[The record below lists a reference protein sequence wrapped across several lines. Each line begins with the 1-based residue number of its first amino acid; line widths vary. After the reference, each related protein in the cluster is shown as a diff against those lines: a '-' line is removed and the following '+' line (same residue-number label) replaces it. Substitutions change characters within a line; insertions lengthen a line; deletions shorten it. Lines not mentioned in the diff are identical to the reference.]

1 MAYTPEDKLRILM
14 VGPDRSVHGGI
25 SAVVNSYYEAG
36 LGDITDLHYIGT
48 MKEGSKP
55 YKLLVA
61 LRAYFQ
67 FRRELAWA
75 DIVHVHVASD
85 NSFRRKSVFIRLAH
99 KRGKRIIIHQHGGDF
114 VRYHDE
120 QVSVT
125 TRAKMDEILNMA
137 DYLLVLGQRWK
148 DYFSTIVPEERIR
161 IVHNGIKVT
170 DDDSSRYT
178 DVVHDMNKVLFLG
191 RICADKGLNELIDAI
206 ANLKKDYP
214 ELELLLG
221 GCFEEKTDADRML
234 RIRVENNSDFIRH
247 LGWIDGEEKEN
258 ALLESGIYALPSYY
272 EGFPVSV
279 PEAMY
284 YGCITIASDVGS
296 IPEIIEDHVTGLIV
310 KARDV
315 LSLSSAIR
323 QLMDGSVDIES
334 IREKAHLQVASKY
347 SMHEICHLLKLLY
360 DSLAGQRMD
369 T

>member
-1 MAYTPEDKLRILM
+1 MVNTSADKLRILM

-36 LGDITDLHYIGT
+36 LADMTDLRYIGT

-99 KRGKRIIIHQHGGDF
+99 KLGKRIIIHQHGGDF
-114 VRYHDE
+114 IRYHDE
-120 QVSVT
+120 QVSAV

-148 DYFSTIVPEERIR
+148 EFFSSIIPEARIR
-161 IVHNGIKVT
+161 ILFNGIKT
-170 DDDSSRYT
+170 TRDEAGRYA
-178 DVVHDMNKVLFLG
+178 DAAHDMNKILFLG
-191 RICADKGLNELIDAI
+191 RICADKGLNELIDAVTE
-206 ANLKKDYP
+206 LRLDYP
-214 ELELLLG
+214 ELELMLG
-221 GCFEEKTDADRML
+221 GCFEEKTDADRKL
-234 RIRVENNSDFIRH
+234 RARIESNSDFIHH
-247 LGWIDGEEKEN
+247 LGWIDGGKKEKT
-258 ALLESGIYALPSYY
+258 LLECGIYALPSYY

-284 YGCITIASDVGS
+284 HGCITVATDVGA
-296 IPEIIEDHVTGLIV
+296 IPEIIEDHETGLIV
-310 KARDV
+310 KPRDV
-315 LSLSSAIR
+315 SSLGAAVR
-323 QLMDGSVDIES
+323 QLLDGTCDTDNM
-334 IREKAHLQVASKY
+334 RKKAHHEVASKY
-347 SMHEICHLLKLLY
+347 SMQEICRSLKSLY
-360 DSLAGQRMD
+360 DSLAC
-369 T
+369 